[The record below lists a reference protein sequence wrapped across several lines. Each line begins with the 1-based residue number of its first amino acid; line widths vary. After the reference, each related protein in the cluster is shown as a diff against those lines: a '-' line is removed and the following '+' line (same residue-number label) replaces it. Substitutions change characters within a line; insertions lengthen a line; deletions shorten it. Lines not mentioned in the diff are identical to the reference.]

1 MRASPR
7 SEHSPGLVDWACNV
21 SRVWLNRAVRAEDS
35 NSEAQAHGAVFAT
48 THWSVVLAAG
58 PRDTPQSAAAREKLC
73 RTYWYP
79 LYAYVRRRGYSLED
93 AQDLT
98 QEFFGRF
105 LAGDSMHRADQR
117 RGRFRSYLLG
127 ALNHFLSDEWDKSHR
142 LKRGGQVC
150 QVPLDAL
157 SGEARYALEPV
168 DERSPDWLFERRWAL
183 ALLDGVWR
191 QLQQEYET
199 AGKERLFAQLSGFL
213 TGGVKE
219 ESYRLKADE
228 LQMTEGATRV
238 AVHRL
243 RQRYRELLRQEISQT
258 LSDPTQADEELRT
271 LFTSFTA

>member
-1 MRASPR
+1 MRT
-7 SEHSPGLVDWACNV
+7 
-21 SRVWLNRAVRAEDS
+21 EDS
-35 NSEAQAHGAVFAT
+35 NSGPEAHGRIFAT
-48 THWSVVLAAG
+48 THWSVVLAASQ
-58 PRDTPQSAAAREKLC
+58 RDTSQAAAALQQLC

-79 LYAYVRRRGYSLED
+79 LYAYVRRRGYSPED

-98 QEFFGRF
+98 QEFFARF
-105 LAGDSMHRADQR
+105 LAGDSLSRADR
-117 RGRFRSYLLG
+117 ARGRFRSYLLG

-243 RQRYRELLRQEISQT
+243 RQRYSELFHHAVADTVEDPEEI
-258 LSDPTQADEELRT
+258 ADEMRHLVSV
-271 LFTSFTA
+271 LSS